1 MFQIPIQPRI
11 VSIRHDPF
19 PVVPVFSLDPD
30 KEVMPTTI
38 AQPQPILGIEYT
50 YRDRMLLVTRGS
62 PLPAGATPTPSGI
75 NFVLLCRHGT
85 TVWLILSEPC
95 SGEIYAEI
103 PLDPRLNRTGD
114 HWHVQVDGLPDEF
127 CYGYRVDGPKDHGHR
142 YDPRIILLDPYA
154 RALSCG
160 RPWGTGDGL
169 PRRSLMTESSPE
181 PERQVNPRTP
191 LEDTII
197 YELHVRGYTIDPS
210 SGNRHPGTYL
220 GLTEKIEELKNLG
233 ITAVELLPVNEFD
246 ENDCPFVNPLTGE
259 PLKNLWGYNTIA
271 FCAPKAAY
279 AHQPER
285 GEPWREFC
293 RMVEAFH
300 DDGIEVYLDVVF
312 NHTAEGGDD
321 GPTHNFRGV
330 DNTLFYMLDE
340 RGRYL
345 NYSGCGNTF
354 SSDHPVVRNY
364 LLDCLRSWV
373 AEGGV
378 DGFRFDLA
386 SVLGRDRHGNVLVEP
401 PVIKRI
407 SEDSL
412 LRDTKL
418 IAEPWDAAGLYQ
430 VGTFP
435 GEGRWSDWNG
445 RFRDD
450 VRRFWRGDAGMTSA
464 LATRIC
470 GSDDLYQGRGPLHSI
485 NFICCHDG
493 FTLNDLV
500 TYDHKHNEAN
510 GEGNRDGN
518 DSNWS
523 WNCGVEG
530 PTDDPE
536 VLRLRQRQARNL
548 MATLMISQG
557 VPMILGG
564 DEFLRTQHGNNNAWC
579 QDNSLSWVD
588 WSLRERNADFLRFM
602 RRIIALRQAHPILRR
617 RTFFSSARGGQPPEI
632 LWHGVVPSRPDF
644 SNPSHTLAFA
654 LDGRRSDRA
663 NLVDRDIYVAMNA
676 YHESIEFR
684 IPAAPSGRPWRRV
697 VDTALPSPDDI
708 VAEDHGPRI
717 PVLQSYAVRDHSMI
731 ILVSDP

>member
-1 MFQIPIQPRI
+1 MA
-11 VSIRHDPF
+11 
-19 PVVPVFSLDPD
+19 
-30 KEVMPTTI
+30 TI
-38 AQPQPILGIEYT
+38 TAQPQLIRGLEYS
-50 YRDRMLLVTRGS
+50 YRDHLLLVSRGS
-62 PLPAGATPTPSGI
+62 PLPAGTTPTPSGI

-85 TVWLILSEPC
+85 AVWLILSEPC
-95 SGEIYAEI
+95 NGAIHAEI
-103 PLDPRLNRTGD
+103 PLDPLLNRTGD
-114 HWHVQVDGLPDEF
+114 HWHIRVDGLPEEF

-142 YDPRIILLDPYA
+142 YDPAKILLDPYA

-160 RPWGTGDGL
+160 RPWGTGGDL
-169 PRRSLMTESSPE
+169 PRRSLMIESPV
-181 PERQVNPRTP
+181 ERQRRVNPRTP

-210 SGNRHPGTYL
+210 SGVPHLGTYL
-220 GLTEKIEELKNLG
+220 GLTEKIEDLKALG
-233 ITAVELLPVNEFD
+233 ITAVELLPVDEFD

-259 PLKNLWGYNTIA
+259 ALRNLWGYNTIA
-271 FCAPKAAY
+271 FCAPKTAY
-279 AHQPER
+279 AHHPER
-285 GEPWREFC
+285 GEPWGEFC
-293 RMVEAFH
+293 KMVEAFH
-300 DDGIEVYLDVVF
+300 EAGIEVYLDVVF

-321 GPTHNFRGV
+321 GPTYNFRGV

-345 NYSGCGNTF
+345 NFSGCGNTF

-364 LLDCLRSWV
+364 LLDCLRNWV

-435 GEGRWSDWNG
+435 GAGRWSDWNG

-450 VRRFWRGDAGMTSA
+450 VRRFWRGDPGMTSA

-470 GSDDLYQGRGPLHSI
+470 GSDDLYRDRGPLHSI
-485 NFICCHDG
+485 NFLCCHDG

-500 TYDHKHNEAN
+500 SYNQKHNEAN
-510 GEGNRDGN
+510 GEGNRDGS
-518 DSNWS
+518 DANWS

-536 VLRLRQRQARNL
+536 VLRIRGQQVRNL

-557 VPMILGG
+557 IPMILGG
-564 DEFLRTQHGNNNAWC
+564 DEFLRTQRGNNNAWC
-579 QDNSLSWVD
+579 QDNPMSWVD
-588 WSLRERNADFLRFM
+588 WSLKERNADFLRFM
-602 RRIIALRQAHPILRR
+602 RMIIALRQAHPVFRR
-617 RTFFSSARGGQPPEI
+617 RTFFTAARGGLPPEI
-632 LWHGVVPSRPDF
+632 LWHGVEPARPDF
-644 SNPSHTLAFA
+644 SSNSRALACA

-663 NLVDRDIYVAMNA
+663 NLVDRDIYLAMNA
-676 YHESIEFR
+676 SHESLDFR
-684 IPAAPSGRPWRRV
+684 IPAAPSGRAWRRA
-697 VDTALPSPDDI
+697 VDTALASPDDI
-708 VAEDHGPRI
+708 VAEDLGPRVPI
-717 PVLQSYAVRDHSMI
+717 LQTYPVRGHSMI
-731 ILVSDP
+731 ILVSEAASS